1 MNTTRLPLFAPLALG
16 TALLFSQAAQAQAQA
31 INKCM
36 IDGLLVYQAKP
47 CALEPRASAASASAP
62 IAVAS
67 VNPAAPKKKTL
78 AEVLRER
85 DGVAP
90 APTAPHEP
98 QGDGANLLRS
108 RMGAL

>member
-1 MNTTRLPLFAPLALG
+1 MRLVFGA
-16 TALLFSQAAQAQAQA
+16 TLLCSQAVQAEA

-36 IDGLLVYQAKP
+36 IDGRLVFQSAP
-47 CALEPRASAASASAP
+47 CALEPRASAASAP
-62 IAVAS
+62 VAVAP

-78 AEVLRER
+78 ADVLRER
-85 DGVAP
+85 DGSAQAQP
-90 APTAPHEP
+90 AAHAV